1 MAAKNLTGIS
11 ATQDQKGSSAH
22 PGQWCNN
29 PEYTEATTKMRPCS
43 CIEAY
48 AHYPAGLELVH
59 GEHMLRNPECDVWGE
74 NVVRYKG

>member
-1 MAAKNLTGIS
+1 
-11 ATQDQKGSSAH
+11 
-22 PGQWCNN
+22 
-29 PEYTEATTKMRPCS
+29 MRPCS

-48 AHYPAGLELVH
+48 AHHLAGLELVH